1 LHTCY
6 ASSFVFYELIEMEK
20 QIPPEPYTAV
30 GLKAKDN
37 KVSLAQFDEHYKRLS
52 SNAEQSSL
60 YVFTDIRLAQKYLGE
75 LHALLKQMSY
85 PDFEL
90 VFHLNTALVENQ
102 LYNYTLSER
111 HFQAAIEILN
121 ERGDVSQLAEAYID
135 YAGTLLNLEQIDKVE
150 QYLDQAAKFLNTF
163 PEKRLEARLIC
174 RRGFLYQK
182 NSNRPKAL
190 QAFLEATDKF
200 KSNRKS
206 LKQKDYYFLTLAL
219 SGLGTIYA
227 QNNELKK
234 SVDAYLEVLDICE
247 RTGMRSRLSW
257 HYLNVGKGY
266 LGIHEEEKAIAYFRD
281 AIKVIDDVNQQAR
294 ALALANLGY
303 CFLRGGMHAKALE
316 LFDRAYPL
324 FKDKRDKNLANIE
337 WWKGRVYEVQKRKK
351 KALRHY
357 FKALEHAKNGEDY
370 KQITGVLREIANWY
384 ANEEDYKNAFD
395 YQRYYENAIEKYLQ
409 QVKASEIRELEVKYE
424 AERKEKE
431 AEMFKLQAT
440 GLQLKALRAQM
451 NPHFV
456 FNALNSVQNFITSN
470 DNTLAAKYLAQFAHL
485 MRQSLEYSELEI
497 ISLEKEIEFLK
508 NYLEINQNL
517 RFENKMSHSLEVD
530 EDIEE
535 DIFGV
540 PTMIIQ
546 PYIENAIE
554 HGIRSKKK
562 GHILVKFELADE
574 NTILC
579 IVEDNGV
586 GRKRARELQM
596 ENPNFKDH
604 RSLGTKITYERLDI
618 LNKSKGHLKR
628 EVVKIID
635 LSDEKT
641 GKASGTRVEV
651 LIPVMEIQMK

>member
-1 LHTCY
+1 MPWY
-6 ASSFVFYELIEMEK
+6 ATSFLFFDIMEN
-20 QIPPEPYTAV
+20 QTSPQPYTAA
-30 GLKAKDN
+30 GIKNSDGF
-37 KVSLAQFDEHYKRLS
+37 SIAQFDEQFKKLS
-52 SNAEQSSL
+52 TLSTQANQF
-60 YVFTDIRLAQKYLGE
+60 VFTDIRQAQKYLGE
-75 LHALLKQMSY
+75 LNALLKDIGY

-90 VFHLNTALVENQ
+90 IFHWNTALVENQ

-111 HFQAAIEILN
+111 HFNLAIEILK
-121 ERGDVSQLAEAYID
+121 ERGDVTQLAEVYID

-150 QYLDQAAKFLNTF
+150 QYLDQATKYLNTF

-174 RRGFLYQK
+174 RKGFLYQK

-200 KSNRKS
+200 KSIRKQ
-206 LKQKDYYFLTLAL
+206 LKLKDFYFLTLAL

-227 QNNELKK
+227 QNNELTK
-234 SVDAYLEVLDICE
+234 SVEAYQEVLAICE
-247 RTGMRSRLSW
+247 RKGMRSRLSW

-266 LGIHEEEKAIAYFRD
+266 LGINEEEKAIAYFRD

-294 ALALANLGY
+294 ALALANLGFCY
-303 CFLRGGMHAKALE
+303 LRAGMHAKALE
-316 LFDRAYPL
+316 LLDRAYPL

-337 WWKGRVYEVQKRKK
+337 LWKGRVLEVQKKK
-351 KALRHY
+351 RKALRHY

-370 KQITGVLREIANWY
+370 KQITGILREIANWY
-384 ANEEDYKNAFD
+384 ATEGDFKNAYD
-395 YQRYYENAIEKYLQ
+395 YQRYSENAIEKYLQ
-409 QVKASEIRELEVKYE
+409 EVKASEIRELEVKYE

-485 MRQSLEYSELEI
+485 MRQSLEYSEMEV

-508 NYLEINQNL
+508 NYLDINQNL
-517 RFENKMSHSLEVD
+517 RFEGKMSYVLEVD

-546 PYIENAIE
+546 PYIENSIE
-554 HGIRSKKK
+554 HGIRLKAK
-562 GHILVKFELADE
+562 GLIKVQFVLEDE
-574 NTILC
+574 NTIRC
-579 IVEDNGV
+579 IVEDNGI
-586 GRKRARELQM
+586 GRKKARELQM

-604 RSLGTKITYERLDI
+604 RSLGTKITNERLEI
-618 LNKSKGHLKR
+618 LNKGSENVQE

-635 LSDEKT
+635 LIDDES
-641 GKASGTRVEV
+641 GEAIGTRVEV
-651 LIPVMEIQMK
+651 LIPVVDIQIQ